1 MEFVYVMR
9 IMLRLMVFVDHV
21 LKIQELFQ
29 IRINVYVFLDIDMM
43 VVNVRRSIVLI
54 LSIGQNRNK
63 FVFVM
68 MIINGRIIIINVFRL
83 LIVQMGL
90 YGIRLSYSAFVSIEM
105 NI

>member
-90 YGIRLSYSAFVSIEM
+90 YGIRLS
-105 NI
+105 